1 MKTPLPESRNRN
13 LPRPEAPAQVSLP
26 ARNPLPDAPRRMSSV
41 ERRQAPWS
49 PPPAD
54 HHPLRRFFKHVFAL
68 LLCGGL
74 FSGFIYLYHYGVNTE
89 GKQEMNSREIL
100 SVTGAAV
107 WESGSQILRPA
118 NPEAAAALD
127 ELPLALIA
135 AKTKAGRRFPE
146 VSIIDGDPPPGDGSA
161 SHQIVYFVAGQ
172 AVLVIRMQLDP
183 QSGLFTFV
191 GQGNRLLPKKPT
203 PSPAAEPTAEP
214 AASPASE
221 PATEP
226 AADTPP
232 TEKVSEQP

>member
-1 MKTPLPESRNRN
+1 
-13 LPRPEAPAQVSLP
+13 
-26 ARNPLPDAPRRMSSV
+26 MSSV
-41 ERRQAPWS
+41 ERRQAPWN
-49 PPPAD
+49 PPPPD

-74 FSGFIYLYHYGVNTE
+74 FAGFLYLYHYGVNTD

-100 SVTGAAV
+100 AVTGTAI
-107 WESGSQILRPA
+107 WESGPEFLRPA

-135 AKTKAGRRFPE
+135 AKSKAQRRFPE

-161 SHQIVYFVAGQ
+161 SHQIVYFVAGE

-183 QSGLFTFV
+183 QSGLFSFV

-203 PSPAAEPTAEP
+203 TSPAAEPTTVP
-214 AASPASE
+214 AASPASTPTAE
-221 PATEP
+221 PT
-226 AADTPP
+226 AATPP

>member
-1 MKTPLPESRNRN
+1 M
-13 LPRPEAPAQVSLP
+13 PA
-26 ARNPLPDAPRRMSSV
+26 AGNPLPDAPRRMSSV

-54 HHPLRRFFKHVFAL
+54 HHPLRRFFKHAFAL

-146 VSIIDGDPPPGDGSA
+146 VNIIDGDPPPGDGSA
-161 SHQIVYFVAGQ
+161 SHQIVYFVAGE
-172 AVLVIRMQLDP
+172 AVLVIRMQLDA
-183 QSGLFTFV
+183 QTGLFTFV
-191 GQGNRLLPKKPT
+191 GQGNRLLPKKTFPT
-203 PSPAAEPTAEP
+203 PAAEPAAEP
-214 AASPASE
+214 SPAS
-221 PATEP
+221 A
-226 AADTPP
+226 TPP

>member
-13 LPRPEAPAQVSLP
+13 LPRPEAPAQVSMP

-49 PPPAD
+49 PAHAD

-74 FSGFIYLYHYGVNTE
+74 FSGFLYLYHYGVNTE
-89 GKQEMNSREIL
+89 GKQEMTSREIL
-100 SVTGAAV
+100 AATGAAV
-107 WESGSQILRPA
+107 WESGSQILRPT
-118 NPEAAAALD
+118 NPEAAASLD

-135 AKTKAGRRFPE
+135 AKSKAGPRFPE
-146 VSIIDGDPPPGDGSA
+146 VSIIDGDPPPGNGSA
-161 SHQIVYFVAGQ
+161 SHQIVYFVKGE
-172 AVLVIRMQLDP
+172 AVLVLRMLLDP
-183 QSGLFTFV
+183 QSGLFSFV

-203 PSPAAEPTAEP
+203 PSPAAEPAPQPSSESPAEP
-214 AASPASE
+214 APA
-221 PATEP
+221 
-226 AADTPP
+226 TPP

>member
-13 LPRPEAPAQVSLP
+13 LPRPEAPAQVSMP
-26 ARNPLPDAPRRMSSV
+26 ARNPLPDATRRMSSV

-49 PPPAD
+49 PPPPD

-100 SVTGAAV
+100 AVTGAAV
-107 WESGSQILRPA
+107 WESGPHILRPA
-118 NPEAAAALD
+118 NPDAAAALD

-135 AKTKAGRRFPE
+135 AKSKAGRRFPE
-146 VSIIDGDPPPGDGSA
+146 VTIIDGDPPPGNGSA
-161 SHQIVYFVAGQ
+161 SHQIVYFVAGE

-183 QSGLFTFV
+183 QTGLFTFV
-191 GQGNRLLPKKPT
+191 GQGNRLLPKKSA
-203 PSPAAEPTAEP
+203 PSPAAEPAAESTAEP
-214 AASPASE
+214 APE
-221 PATEP
+221 PAP
-226 AADTPP
+226 STPP